1 MIALGVD
8 PGTESSGYGLV
19 RVEGPRAWFIA
30 CGEVES
36 TLAAFR
42 ALIRQHTPDVAGVE
56 GVAIM
61 RLAAAKQLLG
71 TQHVST
77 MARCAAEVE
86 GAPCDVATSDV
97 WRRVLGVPHK
107 RSGSTTDA
115 KVEAMLRMRLA
126 GMPGPGKTNSHKRD
140 GLGVALWAALTW
152 RGRKS

>member
-19 RVEGPRAWFIA
+19 RIEGPRAWFMA

-36 TLAAFR
+36 TLTAFR
-42 ALIRQHTPDVAGVE
+42 ALIRQHAPDVAGIE

-61 RLAAAKQLLG
+61 RLAAAKQLLE

-77 MARCAAEVE
+77 MARCAAEAE
-86 GAPCDVATSDV
+86 GVPYDVATSDV
-97 WRRVLGVPHK
+97 WRRALGVPHR

-140 GLGVALWAALTW
+140 GLGVALWAGLEF
-152 RGRKS
+152 RGRR

>member
-42 ALIRQHTPDVAGVE
+42 ALIRQHSPDVAGVE

-61 RLAAAKQLLG
+61 RLAAAKQLLE
-71 TQHVST
+71 TQRIST
-77 MARCAAEVE
+77 TARCAAEAE
-86 GAPCDVATSDV
+86 GVALMVANSDV
-97 WRRVLGVPHK
+97 WRRALGVPRK

-115 KVEAMLRMRLA
+115 KVEAMLRMRLV

-140 GLGVALWAALTW
+140 GLGVALWAGLGF
-152 RGRKS
+152 RGRR